1 MTLTAILVALLI
13 VDVVELE
20 ALYITFTTI
29 FITSCNLSPRMNF
42 HENYISVLCSER
54 RKFSRQ
60 RHPCMGNSLARRHH
74 SDMPKLAFENH
85 PTSYICP

>member
-1 MTLTAILVALLI
+1 MQSFSANA
-13 VDVVELE
+13 
-20 ALYITFTTI
+20 F
-29 FITSCNLSPRMNF
+29 F

-74 SDMPKLAFENH
+74 SDMPKLAFETIR
-85 PTSYICP
+85 PVTFALDLV